1 MMIAREVVPSSVRM
15 QRSPSLDE
23 KTNPLERVGTGGV
36 VGQRTLVVV
45 GARGLEERSLATKG
59 TITIGRDA
67 SANIQID
74 DRFVSKRHASLI
86 VAEQIY
92 LVDEGSSNGTFVN
105 GDRVLPGAT
114 VRLADGDTVRLGAD
128 VSAEV
133 LLPRQEPDP
142 SSLTREARQNG
153 QVGPA

>member
-1 MMIAREVVPSSVRM
+1 MTCGEGEMYLCAIR
-15 QRSPSLDE
+15 DE
-23 KTNPLERVGTGGV
+23 HST
-36 VGQRTLVVV
+36 
-45 GARGLEERSLATKG
+45 
-59 TITIGRDA
+59 
-67 SANIQID
+67 
-74 DRFVSKRHASLI
+74 
-86 VAEQIY
+86 
-92 LVDEGSSNGTFVN
+92 NGTFVN

-153 QVGPA
+153 QVDPA